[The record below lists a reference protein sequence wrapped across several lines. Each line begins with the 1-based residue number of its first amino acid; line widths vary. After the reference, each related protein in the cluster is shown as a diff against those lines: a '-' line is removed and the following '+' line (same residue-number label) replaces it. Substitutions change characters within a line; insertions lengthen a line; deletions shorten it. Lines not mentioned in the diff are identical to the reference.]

1 MEEISAESQISKIN
15 NFHKGFKA
23 THLINIGAKLGIF
36 KALND
41 AKEGITVSELASKL
55 GLHEPYLKIWC
66 QTAYFFEIL
75 DCDNQGQ
82 FRYQPFMDE
91 ILGDKSHLNNRLA
104 VNNVTVNII
113 GERLKDSLDYYRT
126 GEIVE
131 DYPPERT
138 KIVAETTKILH
149 QYIGLYFSSLPED
162 DPIRQMLE
170 RGAKYLDIGCGAG
183 GFLIQLAQSFKNSR
197 FVGIDPIPH
206 GIEAGKKM
214 ISKLGLENQVSLQ
227 QLGGEEITYNDE
239 FDIIGMVLTFH
250 EILPDIRVN
259 VVEKSFQALK
269 NDGQLLIIDF
279 SYPEK
284 LEDFRNPE
292 FEPGI
297 IDQFD
302 DCHLGA
308 ILLNAYQENEMF
320 TNVGFKNIQ
329 RTSMA
334 GFDIVT
340 TAKKVPLN

>member
-1 MEEISAESQISKIN
+1 MEEISAESQMAKIN

-41 AKEGITVSELASKL
+41 AKEGFTVSELASKL
-55 GLHEPYLKIWC
+55 GLHESYLKIWC
-66 QTAYFFEIL
+66 QTAYFFKIL

-91 ILGDKSHLNNRLA
+91 ILGDQSHLNNRLA
-104 VNNVTVNII
+104 ANDLAVNVT

-131 DYPPERT
+131 EYSPERSE
-138 KIVAETTKILH
+138 IVAETTKILH
-149 QYIGLYFSSLPED
+149 KYIGLYFSSLPED
-162 DPIRQMLE
+162 DPKRQMLE
-170 RGAKYLDIGCGAG
+170 RGAKFLDIGCGAG
-183 GFLIQLAQSFKNSR
+183 GFITQLAQSFKNSR
-197 FVGIDPIPH
+197 FVGIDPLPH
-206 GIEAGKKM
+206 GIEAGKKI
-214 ISKLGLENQVSLQ
+214 ISELGLQNQISLEI
-227 QLGGEEITYNDE
+227 LGGEGITYNDE
-239 FDIIGMVLTFH
+239 FDIVAMVLTFH
-250 EILPDIRVN
+250 EILPNMRMKVI
-259 VVEKSFQALK
+259 EKAYQSLK

-279 SYPEK
+279 SFPER
-284 LEDFRNPE
+284 LEDFRNPA

-302 DCHLGA
+302 ECTLGTI
-308 ILLNAYQENEMF
+308 ILNEHEENQMF
-320 TNVGFKNIQ
+320 TKVGFKNIQ

-340 TAKKVPLN
+340 AAK